1 VQLDKFE
8 PSMLHVK
15 FAIPKL
21 SIPINV
27 KLTDVED
34 EDSLAGNIAT
44 IKRILESS
52 FMSFL

>member
-34 EDSLAGNIAT
+34 EDSLAGNIAK
-44 IKRILESS
+44 KRILESS
-52 FMSFL
+52 FMPFL